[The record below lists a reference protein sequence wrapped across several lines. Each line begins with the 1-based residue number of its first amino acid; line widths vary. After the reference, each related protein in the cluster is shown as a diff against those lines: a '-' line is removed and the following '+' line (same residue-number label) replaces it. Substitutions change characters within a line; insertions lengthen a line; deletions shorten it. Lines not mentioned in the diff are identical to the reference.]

1 VGQNMKKEAEEEE
14 DRKIKEIDDVR
25 KEEVE

>member
-1 VGQNMKKEAEEEE
+1 MKKEAEEEE